1 MLAVFID
8 LLEVFSPTD
17 HNILINKLNLYSIK
31 TIVSI
36 ELADPIKT
44 FNLDIICIC
53 DLHQRSLLR
62 SLLFT

>member
-53 DLHQRSLLR
+53 D
-62 SLLFT
+62 